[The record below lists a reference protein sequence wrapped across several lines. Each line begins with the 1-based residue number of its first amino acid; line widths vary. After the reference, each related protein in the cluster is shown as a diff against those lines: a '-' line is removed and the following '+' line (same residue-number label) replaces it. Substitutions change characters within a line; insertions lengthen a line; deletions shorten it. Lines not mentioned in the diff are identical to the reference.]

1 MSVTAMRR
9 RCPRISP
16 MASACLVPRSDR
28 SSTVRYRKANA

>member
-16 MASACLVPRSDR
+16 TASACFVPRSDR
-28 SSTVRYRKANA
+28 